1 AGRDRAPAGGLR
13 RRDGDQQPA
22 GRPDHGDPGT
32 APGAARALG
41 RRPAEAAALEDDHR
55 GLPVGH
61 GPVPPVPT
69 GDRGR
74 RLQGYRRRREGLVPR
89 AAPARAV
96 AVAVH
101 RVHDPARHGHV
112 SGRRGDPGPGPGQ
125 PVRRSARRPYRHKV
139 HVMNRVLVAEDL
151 YLLRDGLVHL
161 LQAHGFEVVAAVESG
176 PELLKG
182 LLELRPD
189 VSIVDVRLPPT
200 LTDEGLQASL
210 EARKKVPGLPILV
223 LSQHV
228 EQLYAR
234 ELLADGSGGI
244 GYLLKD
250 RVFNAEQFIDAVR
263 RVAAGGTAMDPEV
276 ISKLLA
282 SNAKNEPLA

>member
-1 AGRDRAPAGGLR
+1 
-13 RRDGDQQPA
+13 
-22 GRPDHGDPGT
+22 
-32 APGAARALG
+32 
-41 RRPAEAAALEDDHR
+41 
-55 GLPVGH
+55 
-61 GPVPPVPT
+61 
-69 GDRGR
+69 
-74 RLQGYRRRREGLVPR
+74 
-89 AAPARAV
+89 
-96 AVAVH
+96 
-101 RVHDPARHGHV
+101 
-112 SGRRGDPGPGPGQ
+112 
-125 PVRRSARRPYRHKV
+125 
-139 HVMNRVLVAEDL
+139 MNRVLVAEDL

-161 LQAHGFEVVAAVESG
+161 LQAHGFTVVAAVESG

-182 LLELRPD
+182 LLALRPD

-200 LTDEGLQASL
+200 HTDEGLQAAL
-210 EARKKVPGLPILV
+210 AARRQVPGLPILV

-276 ISKLLA
+276 IAQLPGPKDAPMRRSP
-282 SNAKNEPLA
+282 SGST